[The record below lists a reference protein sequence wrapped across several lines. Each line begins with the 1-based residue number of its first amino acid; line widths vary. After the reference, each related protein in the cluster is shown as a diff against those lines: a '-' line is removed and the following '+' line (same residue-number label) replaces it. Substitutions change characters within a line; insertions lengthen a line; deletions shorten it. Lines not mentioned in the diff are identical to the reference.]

1 MGHVSVQDHLEAGQG
16 VVAQGPVAQDA
27 IDLPEWCDLDVV
39 VEDDRSRRLD
49 VALDSG
55 ALQEDHLGVV
65 VRVGPHLE
73 LAPLKKDRKPIFF
86 RVFASRVRFP
96 EK

>member
-1 MGHVSVQDHLEAGQG
+1 MQDHLESGQG
-16 VVAQGPVAQDA
+16 VVAQGPVAQDPV
-27 IDLPEWCDLDVV
+27 DLPQRRDLDVV
-39 VEDDRSRRLD
+39 VENDRPRRLD

-65 VRVGPHLE
+65 VRVRPHLE
-73 LAPLKKDRKPIFF
+73 LAPLKKKIEKQIFF
-86 RVFASRVRFP
+86 RLFVGRVRFP